1 MTWLRSVAPLAVVA
15 LILAPGRTDAQSLFS
30 AEGLGMPVESL
41 DARSRALG
49 SAGVG
54 LSGWYLLDR
63 DPAASAGLTI
73 PSVTASLQSSTTT
86 LAGGD
91 TAGHTRFPTLAASY
105 PYGRNVF
112 SLQTG
117 SFLDQ
122 EWEAQFERTL
132 DFVGGQVGAVDAF
145 ISTGSIGRVS
155 LGWARSLATSLSIG
169 VTLGRH
175 TGIVERTFTR
185 SIEPEDVG
193 PDVALFETATRLR
206 ASGMVVGAGIT
217 WDPLPLVRAS
227 GAFSWSDDL
236 VLSPTSTESEEGGR
250 YRIPVELRGGGTVTL
265 TSTLALHLGATYAN
279 WSDTGDDLR
288 QGMSRDATWS
298 YGGGLEWTGGSLV
311 GRTVPLR
318 FGIRHRD
325 LPFYST
331 DGPAFERTFSG
342 GLGLN
347 LLETEHQPL
356 ARLDLGLERGGREA
370 GSTSEDYW
378 QMVVTVRVASG

>member
-1 MTWLRSVAPLAVVA
+1 M
-15 LILAPGRTDAQSLFS
+15 
-30 AEGLGMPVESL
+30 
-41 DARSRALG
+41 
-49 SAGVG
+49 
-54 LSGWYLLDR
+54 
-63 DPAASAGLTI
+63 
-73 PSVTASLQSSTTT
+73 
-86 LAGGD
+86 
-91 TAGHTRFPTLAASY
+91 
-105 PYGRNVF
+105 
-112 SLQTG
+112 
-117 SFLDQ
+117 
-122 EWEAQFERTL
+122 
-132 DFVGGQVGAVDAF
+132 GGQVGAVDAF

-217 WDPLPLVRAS
+217 WTRCLWCVLPEHSPGRMIWSFPLPLRS
-227 GAFSWSDDL
+227 PRKGAATGFPWSSA
-236 VLSPTSTESEEGGR
+236 V
-250 YRIPVELRGGGTVTL
+250 GGTVTL

-331 DGPAFERTFSG
+331 DEPAFERTFSG

-347 LLETEHQPL
+347 LLETENQPL